1 MRPIVSFINSQTSV
15 ISSYL
20 RRILSPV
27 VRNTDYTNKNSCK
40 FADFTRD
47 KILNAGDK
55 LASFNIVLLFPK
67 IPIDLV
73 VKVAEERLKGDAS
86 LGQRTSL
93 SVEDIIHLLSF
104 CLKSRNL
111 HTTAPTIGRFLVQ
124 LWDRLSLLS
133 LPIFK
138 SITNQNTEYY
148 WNFECGET
156 CVVMCK

>member
-1 MRPIVSFINSQTSV
+1 MVSFINSQTSV

-27 VRNTDYTNKNSCK
+27 VRNTDYTIKNSCK

-55 LASFNIVLLFPK
+55 LASFDIVLLSPK

-93 SVEDIIHLLSF
+93 TVEDIIHLRSF
-104 CLKSRNL
+104 CLKITQFTYNGTYYRQVFG
-111 HTTAPTIGRFLVQ
+111 TAMGSPVSAVIAN
-124 LWDRLSLLS
+124 
-133 LPIFK
+133 I
-138 SITNQNTEYY
+138 
-148 WNFECGET
+148 
-156 CVVMCK
+156 

>member
-20 RRILSPV
+20 RRILSPF

-93 SVEDIIHLLSF
+93 TVEDIIHLLSF
-104 CLKSRNL
+104 CLKITQFTYNGTYYRQVFG
-111 HTTAPTIGRFLVQ
+111 TAMGSPVSAVIAN
-124 LWDRLSLLS
+124 
-133 LPIFK
+133 I
-138 SITNQNTEYY
+138 
-148 WNFECGET
+148 
-156 CVVMCK
+156 

>member
-104 CLKSRNL
+104 CLKITQFTYNG
-111 HTTAPTIGRFLVQ
+111 TYYQQVFGTAMGSPVSAVIAN
-124 LWDRLSLLS
+124 
-133 LPIFK
+133 I
-138 SITNQNTEYY
+138 
-148 WNFECGET
+148 
-156 CVVMCK
+156 

>member
-1 MRPIVSFINSQTSV
+1 MLHSFCPRFYGLPKIYESGILLRPIVSFINSQTSV

-104 CLKSRNL
+104 CLKITQFTYNGTYYRQVFG
-111 HTTAPTIGRFLVQ
+111 TAMGSPVSAVIAN
-124 LWDRLSLLS
+124 
-133 LPIFK
+133 I
-138 SITNQNTEYY
+138 
-148 WNFECGET
+148 
-156 CVVMCK
+156 

>member
-73 VKVAEERLKGDAS
+73 VKVAEEILKGDTS

-93 SVEDIIHLLSF
+93 SVEDII
-104 CLKSRNL
+104 LKITQFTYNGTYYRQVL
-111 HTTAPTIGRFLVQ
+111 GTAMGSPVSAVIAN
-124 LWDRLSLLS
+124 
-133 LPIFK
+133 I
-138 SITNQNTEYY
+138 
-148 WNFECGET
+148 
-156 CVVMCK
+156 

>member
-1 MRPIVSFINSQTSV
+1 MVSFINSQTSV

-27 VRNTDYTNKNSCK
+27 RNTDYTIKNSCK

-55 LASFNIVLLFPK
+55 LASFDIVLLSPK
-67 IPIDLV
+67 IPLTLS
-73 VKVAEERLKGDAS
+73 LKLRRRDS
-86 LGQRTSL
+86 K
-93 SVEDIIHLLSF
+93 E
-104 CLKSRNL
+104 
-111 HTTAPTIGRFLVQ
+111 TTAPTIGRFLVQ

>member
-1 MRPIVSFINSQTSV
+1 MLHSFCPRFYGLPKIYESGILLRPIVSFINSQTSV

-27 VRNTDYTNKNSCK
+27 VRNTDYTYKNSCK

-104 CLKSRNL
+104 CLKITQFTYNGTYYRQVFG
-111 HTTAPTIGRFLVQ
+111 TAMGSPVSAVIAN
-124 LWDRLSLLS
+124 
-133 LPIFK
+133 I
-138 SITNQNTEYY
+138 
-148 WNFECGET
+148 
-156 CVVMCK
+156 